1 MQKDCTPI
9 IENEQQDLRNLL
21 KGRCASSGSCWF
33 HHLDNFLFTFF
44 KSPAQCASRNFMSGF
59 LLPLMSSI
67 LTPYKVTK
75 FIWDFQFTTLKSS
88 YKWLS
93 DLALVILFHGNIA
106 ELSSIA
112 LPKQDKASRTFL
124 NTTETGMNQ
133 RF

>member
-1 MQKDCTPI
+1 
-9 IENEQQDLRNLL
+9 
-21 KGRCASSGSCWF
+21 
-33 HHLDNFLFTFF
+33 
-44 KSPAQCASRNFMSGF
+44 MSGF

-75 FIWDFQFTTLKSS
+75 FIWDSS

-112 LPKQDKASRTFL
+112 LPK
-124 NTTETGMNQ
+124 
-133 RF
+133 